1 MDEGVSGVLS
11 MRPAI
16 HRKRGVPHQERR
28 ANLLF
33 PWNYKKNSMET
44 KNKVVR
50 KPAVAQ
56 NQSNKVYKP
65 IKLAWCTRT
74 GRVVVYDDVR
84 NPNG

>member
-1 MDEGVSGVLS
+1 
-11 MRPAI
+11 
-16 HRKRGVPHQERR
+16 
-28 ANLLF
+28 
-33 PWNYKKNSMET
+33 MET

-74 GRVVVYDDVR
+74 GRLVHLDDVR
-84 NPNG
+84 NANE